1 MLCRSPSSACR
12 QFRLRGNDIGSAR
25 FQNLP
30 ASLKQGD
37 NDVMTSIVLAT
48 INARYVHAA
57 VGLRYLKANMGALFD
72 VTEIVEF
79 VLGVRPIDIV
89 EAILKRAPRIVGLG
103 VYIWNIEEMTKV
115 AALLKRVAPEV
126 IVVLGGP
133 EVSYETD
140 QQAIIAQAD
149 YVITG
154 WGDVSFAMLC
164 HDLIAGN
171 ASREKVIAGEQPP
184 LDEIKLPYTL
194 YTDEDVAKRF
204 IYVEASRGC
213 PFKCEFCLSALD
225 KTAWPFDDDEVLG
238 QLDELYQRGARHFR
252 FVDRT
257 FNLKIATS
265 IKILEFFLARLDDK
279 LFVHFEVIPDHLP
292 DALKAVIKKFPPERL
307 QFEIGIQTWNPQ
319 VQSLI
324 SRRQD
329 NDKSAANIAWL
340 RNESAAHLHVD
351 LIAGLPGE
359 DIESFGSGFDRLV
372 ALNPHDIQVG
382 ILKRLRGTPIERH
395 TQSFKMRY
403 NPAAPYNILATDCI
417 DFATMQRLSR
427 FARYWELAAN
437 SGRFSRTVPVLL
449 GNAPFQRFLRFSDWL
464 FARTG
469 KTHEIALERLY
480 DLLFECLT
488 LEFKEPSDLVTRILY
503 EDYQASG
510 ARGKLSFIPDRSR
523 NFLGARSDRK
533 GAAAHPAISR

>member
-1 MLCRSPSSACR
+1 
-12 QFRLRGNDIGSAR
+12 
-25 FQNLP
+25 
-30 ASLKQGD
+30 
-37 NDVMTSIVLAT
+37 MTTIVLAT

-72 VTEIVEF
+72 DTEIVEF
-79 VLGVRPIDIV
+79 VLGVRPIDMV

-103 VYIWNIEEMTKV
+103 VYIWNIEEMSKV
-115 AALLKRVAPEV
+115 VALLKRVAPEV

-140 QQAIIAQAD
+140 EQAIIADAD

-154 WGDVSFAMLC
+154 WGDVSFPKLC
-164 HDLIAGN
+164 HDMIAGTKPT
-171 ASREKVIAGEQPP
+171 EKIIAGEQPP
-184 LDEIKLPYTL
+184 LEQIKLPYTL
-194 YTDEDVAKRF
+194 YTDEDVVKRF

-225 KTAWPFDDDEVLG
+225 KTAWPFDVDEVLE
-238 QLDELYQRGARHFR
+238 QLDGLYQRGARHFR

-265 IKILEFFLARLDDK
+265 IKILEFFLSRLDEK

-292 DALKAVIKKFPPERL
+292 DALKAAIKKFPPARL
-307 QFEIGIQTWNPQ
+307 QFEIGIQTWNPE
-319 VQSLI
+319 VQTLI

-329 NDKSAANIAWL
+329 NEKSAANIAWL
-340 RNESAAHLHVD
+340 RNESCAHLHVD
-351 LIAGLPGE
+351 LIVGLPGE
-359 DIESFGSGFDRLV
+359 DIDSFGNGFDRLV

-382 ILKRLRGTPIERH
+382 ILKRLRGTPIDRH
-395 TQSFKMRY
+395 TPTFQMRY
-403 NPAAPYNILATDCI
+403 NPAPPYNILATDRI

-427 FARYWELAAN
+427 FARYWELVAN
-437 SGRFSRTVPVLL
+437 SGRFVRTVPMLL
-449 GNAPFQRFLRFSDWL
+449 GAAPFERFLMFSDWL
-464 FARTG
+464 FAKTG

-488 LEFKEPSDLVTRILY
+488 MKFLEPSDLAASILY
-503 EDYQASG
+503 ADYQASG
-510 ARGKLSFIPDRSR
+510 ARGKLSFIADRAPKRSKPQ
-523 NFLGARSDRK
+523 ARSVA
-533 GAAAHPAISR
+533 G